1 MIGQLRLPA
10 PAFFDGL
17 LQPRRH
23 VRHERDLVAA
33 LGEPLLAARPF
44 SAAAIRALA
53 QQLAEYWFTGAR
65 RLLPVV
71 GLRSAEGAA
80 LLACELSELLAA
92 SGQRTLLLDAD
103 LRSPRLHARFGVPR
117 RKGLADFLD
126 MRDVQQV
133 AVGDNLV
140 LLTAGT
146 VREDP
151 LELLSRARLR
161 RLLARVAASFD
172 AVLVATPS
180 AARAPDFEIFAA
192 YAGGALVL
200 AGEGTEAAQLVSL
213 RRRLA
218 RCGARVVGTVLER

>member
-10 PAFFDGL
+10 PAFFDAL
-17 LQPRRH
+17 LQGRRG

-44 SAAAIRALA
+44 SAAAVRALA
-53 QQLAEYWFTGAR
+53 QQLAEYWFVGAR

-71 GLRSAEGAA
+71 ALRSARGTAA
-80 LLACELSELLAA
+80 LACELSEALAGA
-92 SGQRTLLLDAD
+92 GRRTLLIDAD
-103 LRSPRLHARFGVPR
+103 LRSPRLHARFGVAR
-117 RKGLADFLD
+117 SRGLADFLD
-126 MRDVQQV
+126 VRAARHVPV
-133 AVGDNLV
+133 RENLV

-151 LELLSRARLR
+151 LELLSRARLH
-161 RLLARVAASFD
+161 RLLSRVASSFD
-172 AVLVATPS
+172 AVLVATPP

-192 YAGGALVL
+192 LAGGTLVL
-200 AGEGTEAAQLVSL
+200 AGETIEAVELARL

-218 RCGARVVGTVLER
+218 RCAARVVATVLER

>member
-1 MIGQLRLPA
+1 MIGQLRLSA
-10 PAFFDGL
+10 PAFCAAL
-17 LQPRRH
+17 LRHRH

-44 SAAAIRALA
+44 SPAAVRALA
-53 QQLAEYWFTGAR
+53 RQLADYWFGAR

-71 GLRSAEGAA
+71 GLRSAERAA
-80 LLACELSELLAA
+80 ALACELSHLLAGA
-92 SGQRTLLLDAD
+92 GLRTLLIDAD

-117 RKGLADFLD
+117 GKGLADFLD
-126 MRDVQQV
+126 VR
-133 AVGDNLV
+133 AVESVPVHDNLV

-161 RLLARVAASFD
+161 RLLSRMASSFD
-172 AVLVATPS
+172 AVLLATPS
-180 AARAPDFEIFAA
+180 ASRAPDLEIFAA
-192 YAGGALVL
+192 LAGGALVF
-200 AGEGTEAAQLVSL
+200 AGENPAAAELASL

-218 RCGARVVGTVLER
+218 RCAARVVGTVLER